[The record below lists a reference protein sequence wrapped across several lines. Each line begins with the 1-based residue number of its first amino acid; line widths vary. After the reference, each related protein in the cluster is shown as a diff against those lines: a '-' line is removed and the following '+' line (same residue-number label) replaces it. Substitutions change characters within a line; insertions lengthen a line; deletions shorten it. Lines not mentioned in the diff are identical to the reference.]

1 MPKEQDLLIQEIK
14 DVTIATFYAPRI
26 LDRDHVDR
34 IGAELCLWVGQRNGR
49 KLVLDFTN
57 VKLLSSAVLG
67 VLMDLRGKS
76 ERIKGQIV
84 LCGLRPALYK
94 VFEVSKLER
103 GAANLCHL
111 PCGATPCAVHA
122 SLRQT

>member
-34 IGAELCLWVGQRNGR
+34 IGEELCLWVEQRNRR

-76 ERIKGQIV
+76 ERIEGQIV

-94 VFEVSKLER
+94 VFVVSKLER
-103 GAANLCHL
+103 LFKFFDTEAKALHFFGIIS
-111 PCGATPCAVHA
+111 T
-122 SLRQT
+122 SE